1 MTLKNIRKKRAE
13 IIIKTLKKLY
23 PSILP
28 SLHSSNTFEFL
39 VAVIL
44 SAQCTDARVNIVTK
58 DLFQKYKTVEDY
70 VNTTQGEFEQDVR
83 STGFYRNKAKNILAT
98 AKIIHDSYGDK
109 VPKTMKEMLELPGV
123 ARKTAN
129 VVLGYKYGVVEGVAV
144 DTHVRRLSNLYGLTS
159 EQNPDKI
166 EKDLMKSLPRDE
178 WVEYTMRMV
187 AYGRQYCPAK
197 KHDHNNCPIQK
208 ALIKEKLSPALQ
220 LQ

>member
-1 MTLKNIRKKRAE
+1 MTLKNIRKKRAT
-13 IIIKTLKKLY
+13 IIVKTLKKLY
-23 PSILP
+23 PSIRP
-28 SLHSSNTFEFL
+28 SLNSSNTFEFL

-70 VNTTQGEFEQDVR
+70 INATQSEFEQDVR
-83 STGFYRNKAKNILAT
+83 SAGFYRNKAKNILAT

-109 VPKTMKEMLELPGV
+109 VPKTMNEMLELPGV